1 MPLKIS
7 EFYFRRR
14 RNPQRRPTELL
25 RSLSLEC
32 LECRRLLTAAP
43 YVHEASLLPSDG
55 QYFGNF
61 GDSVAISGNTVVV
74 GAPDA
79 TVNGN
84 QSEGEAYVFVEQG
97 GNWGD
102 MTETAILTPS
112 DGRASAYFVCVAA

>member
-1 MPLKIS
+1 M
-7 EFYFRRR
+7 
-14 RNPQRRPTELL
+14 
-25 RSLSLEC
+25 
-32 LECRRLLTAAP
+32 
-43 YVHEASLLPSDG
+43 PSDG